1 MKAYDLPDQR
11 GHFGP
16 YGGIFV
22 AETLTPAIEELTQA
36 YGDRAR
42 WNRAAVH
49 NTARSGYFSSDRT
62 IREYAHDIWHIDA

>member
-1 MKAYDLPDQR
+1 MVGNDHDLVLKD
-11 GHFGP
+11 F
-16 YGGIFV
+16 YSYV
-22 AETLTPAIEELTQA
+22 DAWEELTQA
-36 YGDRAR
+36 YGDRAK